1 METMVIVFCML
12 ALAHS
17 ADEDAMV
24 LLVLGIPCL
33 LFWVMIMWVGTGAK
47 YDQDGNKIFD
57 DEE

>member
-1 METMVIVFCML
+1 MVIVFCML